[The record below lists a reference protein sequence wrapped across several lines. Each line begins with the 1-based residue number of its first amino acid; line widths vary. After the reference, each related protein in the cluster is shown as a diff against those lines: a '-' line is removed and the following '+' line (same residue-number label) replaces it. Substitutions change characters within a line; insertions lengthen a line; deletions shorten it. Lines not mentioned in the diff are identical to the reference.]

1 MPLIGKKKTVI
12 FMWYLQVIIL
22 ILFMD
27 LHYFLVNVFKSFK
40 PGGLNKEGTRYTH
53 THTLKKKKII
63 FPENV

>member
-1 MPLIGKKKTVI
+1 
-12 FMWYLQVIIL
+12 MWYLQVIIL